1 METSNSKSNELEN
14 FYKAYKRMFH
24 IKDLNKEKVIFDA
37 FLIKTNSIPN
47 FMKIISSPNDDDQKR
62 NYKKITKNSF
72 ENYVLDENIKLH
84 YLFEECEHI
93 LNHNLEKENTFII
106 N

>member
-24 IKDLNKEKVIFDA
+24 IKDLNKKKVIFDA

-62 NYKKITKNSF
+62 NYKKLPKIHLKIMF
-72 ENYVLDENIKLH
+72 WMKI
-84 YLFEECEHI
+84 
-93 LNHNLEKENTFII
+93 
-106 N
+106 